1 MKYGLYLLSLMLGG
15 CLASCGLANEQS
27 IEDTWTPIARW
38 EVIKGD
44 SVMICDA
51 DKPEVETTL
60 PLELIA
66 EDYQVIRLGKEAEE
80 YPVLSDAFITDNYI
94 GISSNSHSPL
104 RLFKK
109 DGTYIRQIGSF
120 GEEENNGKYRV
131 VSHAQIDEANNRIY
145 ILPFNIK
152 TDLTNK
158 YGVSEKEPVLLTYD
172 LEGNYLQEIPL
183 ACWIGFGS
191 RFKVDAEKGE
201 IIVIGKEVNPESK
214 KYRTWVQDMEGNL
227 IYGIYDEDKKNDDYF
242 GYGTVSLFHT
252 DAMET
257 FAEIGSEVPITRK
270 ETDFLYHLNQEERRL
285 IPKFQAKTKEISNF
299 IYELPSYY
307 IVESTGHA
315 LNADTQTPMTI
326 VNKKTLK
333 GARFNGFVTPE
344 GLLLNQHSLLSK
356 TRNGYFSLVE
366 KESRILKRIQKT
378 DKSKLT
384 KEQRKKLEQLYQ
396 QLNSDKN
403 DDTILFMAKFK
414 K

>member
-15 CLASCGLANEQS
+15 CLASCGSVSEQA
-27 IEDTWTPIARW
+27 IEDTWTPIAYW

-44 SVMICDA
+44 SVMICEA

-66 EDYQVIRLGKEAEE
+66 EDYQVIKLGKEAEE
-80 YPVLSDAFITDNYI
+80 YSELSDAFITDNYI
-94 GISSNSHSPL
+94 GISCNSHSPL

-109 DGTYIRQIGSF
+109 DGTFVTQVGSF
-120 GEEENNGKYRV
+120 GEEENNGKYWT
-131 VSHAQIDEANNRIY
+131 VSNVQIDEANNRIY
-145 ILPFNIK
+145 IMPRNINEHPTFARK
-152 TDLTNK
+152 DPT
-158 YGVSEKEPVLLTYD
+158 LLVYD
-172 LEGNYLQEIPL
+172 LKGNYLHEIPL

-191 RFKVDAEKGE
+191 NFKVDTEKGE
-201 IIVIGKEVNPESK
+201 IIVIGKEVSPESK
-214 KYRTWVQDMEGNL
+214 RYRTWVQDMKGNL

-270 ETDFLYHLNQEERRL
+270 ETEFLYHLNREKRRL
-285 IPKFQAKTKEISNF
+285 VPKFQARTKEITNA

-307 IVESTGHA
+307 IVESTMHA
-315 LNADTQTPMTI
+315 GDADTKTPKCI
-326 VNKKTLK
+326 IDKKTLK

-344 GLLLNQHSLLSK
+344 GLLLDQYTFLAN

-366 KESRILKRIQKT
+366 KESRMLKRIQNM

-396 QLNSDKN
+396 KLNSDKN
-403 DDTILFMAKFK
+403 DDTILYMAKFK

>member
-15 CLASCGLANEQS
+15 CLASCGSASEQA
-27 IEDTWTPIARW
+27 IEDTWTPIAYW

-44 SVMICDA
+44 SVMICEA

-66 EDYQVIRLGKEAEE
+66 EDYQVIKLGKEAEE
-80 YPVLSDAFITDNYI
+80 YSELSDAFITDNYI
-94 GISSNSHSPL
+94 GISCNSHSPF

-109 DGTYIRQIGSF
+109 DGTFVTQVGSF
-120 GEEENNGKYRV
+120 GEEENNGKYWT
-131 VSHAQIDEANNRIY
+131 VSNVQIDEANNRIY
-145 ILPFNIK
+145 IMPRNINEHPTFARK
-152 TDLTNK
+152 DPT
-158 YGVSEKEPVLLTYD
+158 LLVYD
-172 LEGNYLQEIPL
+172 LKGNYLHEIPL

-191 RFKVDAEKGE
+191 NFKVDTEKGE
-201 IIVIGKEVNPESK
+201 IIVIGKEVSPESK
-214 KYRTWVQDMEGNL
+214 RYRTWVQDMKGNL

-270 ETDFLYHLNQEERRL
+270 ETEFLYHLNREKRRL
-285 IPKFQAKTKEISNF
+285 VPKFQAKTKEKRNLV
-299 IYELPSYY
+299 YELPWYY
-307 IVESTGHA
+307 IVESTVHA
-315 LNADTQTPMTI
+315 LSADTKTPKTI

-333 GARFNGFVTPE
+333 GADFNGFVIPE
-344 GLLLNQHSLLSK
+344 GLLLDQFSLLSK

-384 KEQRKKLEQLYQ
+384 KEQQKKLEQLYEK
-396 QLNSDKN
+396 LNSDKN